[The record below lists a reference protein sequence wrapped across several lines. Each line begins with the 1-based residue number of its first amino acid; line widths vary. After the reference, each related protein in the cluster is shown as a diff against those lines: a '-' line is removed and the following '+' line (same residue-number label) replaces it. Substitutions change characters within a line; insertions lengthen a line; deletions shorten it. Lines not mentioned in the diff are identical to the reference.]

1 MGESEQVSIQPQGAS
16 ATAVVIGGGVIG
28 LFTAWRLHEAG
39 FAVTVIERGRAGAS
53 ASWAGGG
60 ILSPL
65 YPWRVP
71 PEVWQLA
78 AQSMARYPAICAQL
92 AADTGIDCEWTPSG
106 MAVLDEGE
114 HPVAAAWAASAGS
127 TVQQCLIRWAPGQE
141 RSGLWLPWVAQLR
154 NPRLCRALA
163 QQLRQLGVDLRED
176 AGVVSLEIQ
185 GARARIAGESRVPDV
200 LVVCAGAWSNT
211 LLAPLQWPQPI
222 RPVRGQMLMFRAAP
236 GLLSK
241 IVLDGSRYLIPR
253 RDGRILA
260 GSTVEETGFDDGT
273 TQAAAEELRAFAIGL
288 LPDLAAVPIENHW
301 AGLRPGTP
309 EGVPLIA
316 RHLQLSNLYV
326 NAGHH
331 RNGLTLAPASAE
343 QLVAGLRG

>member
-1 MGESEQVSIQPQGAS
+1 MSIKPQGAS

-28 LFTAWRLHEAG
+28 LFTAWRLQQAG
-39 FAVTVIERGRAGAS
+39 FAVTVLERERAGAS

-65 YPWRVP
+65 YPWRAA

-78 AQSMARYPAICAQL
+78 AQSLASYPAICAQL
-92 AADTGIDCEWTPSG
+92 AAETGIDPEWTPSG
-106 MAVLDEGE
+106 MAILDEGE
-114 HPVAAAWAASAGS
+114 HQAAAAWAIASGLP
-127 TVQQCLIRWAPGQE
+127 VQHELIRWGNSQQ
-141 RSGLWLPWVAQLR
+141 RRGLWLPWVAQLR
-154 NPRLCRALA
+154 NPKLCQALA
-163 QQLRQLGVDLRED
+163 QKLRQLGVDLREHVG
-176 AGVVSLEIQ
+176 AISLQAQ
-185 GARARIAGESRVPDV
+185 GARAQLVGLALVPDV
-200 LVVCAGAWSNT
+200 IVVCAGAWSNT
-211 LLAPLQWPQPI
+211 LLAPLQWPLPI

-236 GLLSK
+236 SLLTQ
-241 IVLDGSRYLIPR
+241 IVLDHSRYLIPR

-260 GSTVEETGFDDGT
+260 GSTVEATGFDDST
-273 TQAAAEELRAFAIGL
+273 TPAAAEELRAFAIGL
-288 LPDLAAVPIENHW
+288 LPELAPLAIDKHW

-316 RHLQLSNLYV
+316 QHPQLSNLYV

-343 QLVAGLRG
+343 QLVKKILAG